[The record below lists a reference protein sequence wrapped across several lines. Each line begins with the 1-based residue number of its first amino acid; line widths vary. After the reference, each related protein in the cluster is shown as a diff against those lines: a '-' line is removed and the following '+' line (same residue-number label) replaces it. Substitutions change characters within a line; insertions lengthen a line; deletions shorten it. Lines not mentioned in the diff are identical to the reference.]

1 MAFLTDE
8 KFSCFEPCS
17 LRLTHFPMT
26 ANHFNPRLAVVCL
39 AAASAGLAL
48 AIISISKV
56 ILVLTALAVLLRKKQ
71 WSSSETPLTGLWTP
85 RVILT
90 VLFAFAFSLLWT
102 SASMSDA
109 LGAMGKYGKFLVIPA
124 LLVLI
129 RSQREAAW
137 ALSTFLC
144 GQIFLLA
151 SSWLLYFH
159 VPLIWAT
166 SNMATS
172 RYAVFSS
179 YLDQGIM
186 SGTVAA
192 IFWHLRS
199 LAPSRSLQFVVV
211 GLSVLALGNT
221 LIVFVGRTGYLVAA
235 AMVSLAFLWALPKR
249 YRFAAI
255 LMPPMVI
262 VLSVLS
268 FENVAQ
274 RFAFTKTE
282 ISAYSAGSGAAT
294 STDNRLDFWRG
305 SVEAIFQKPLAGAG
319 VGSWTTEYNRLQRA
333 QNPRHKDIAANGNP
347 HQEYLQW
354 GVQLGVPGVLLF
366 LALLIAVLCDTSG
379 MKKPIA
385 RAAQSTLVALGVA
398 CLFNSSLYDA
408 MIGDFFCVALGLLLA
423 LGIQTGRVPAH
434 DQIAPA

>member
-137 ALSTFLC
+137 ALSAFLC

-319 VGSWTTEYNRLQRA
+319 VGSWTTEYNRIEALKH
-333 QNPRHKDIAANGNP
+333 PSHKDLNPGGNP
-347 HQEYLQW
+347 HQEFLLW
-354 GVQLGVPGVLLF
+354 GVQLGVGGIALLLAFLSAAVLDFLRF
-366 LALLIAVLCDTSG
+366 DIPVARAGQSVVLALAVS
-379 MKKPIA
+379 
-385 RAAQSTLVALGVA
+385 
-398 CLFNSSLYDA
+398 CLFNASIFDA
-408 MIGDFFCVALGLLLA
+408 YIGDFFCLAIGVLLA
-423 LGIQTGRVPAH
+423 YGVRSRQNLPIPSA
-434 DQIAPA
+434 